1 MSSAQG
7 LLSCRGGHGAE
18 KKAEMGPEI
27 FSTQCCP
34 LLQHEEVGFTLQTCT
49 QNLEPPALK
58 KVWKTGLSYCLSGT
72 DWDLSP

>member
-49 QNLEPPALK
+49 QNLEPQL
-58 KVWKTGLSYCLSGT
+58 
-72 DWDLSP
+72 